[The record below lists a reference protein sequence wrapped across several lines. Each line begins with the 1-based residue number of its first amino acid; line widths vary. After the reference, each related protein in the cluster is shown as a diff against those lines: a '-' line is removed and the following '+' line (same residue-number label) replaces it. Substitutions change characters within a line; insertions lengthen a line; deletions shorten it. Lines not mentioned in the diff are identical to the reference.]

1 MRGLFHLEYLG
12 PVIITCTRVFRDV
25 LRVLTIYVIIW
36 GAHALFAWSMYK
48 PFQDAHQENRT
59 TNYTLVEKNLVT
71 LRGLVVATIWKTL
84 FADDPEAVHIKP
96 EGEEDENFSLE
107 FSHTSGM
114 IMWLIYQV
122 IMGVLMMNILIAIMT
137 ETYSD
142 VWKNSEREWKFGR
155 TRYLVGFNH
164 IQFELTERHLFQAEH
179 VHPRSSVPSPY
190 CFLYYI
196 TKAIYSLKR
205 HLKHKSKR
213 KGGKDLVREETLRS
227 NEMKIKYFKLLKTLI
242 QRKQNMD
249 DEMIKTEN

>member
-59 TNYTLVEKNLVT
+59 TNYTLVEKNLVN

-155 TRYLVGFNH
+155 TRYLVGFLH
-164 IQFELTERHLFQAEH
+164 ILLELTEYHFFRLNTFIQDPLCLLPSA
-179 VHPRSSVPSPY
+179 SSTTSPWPS
-190 CFLYYI
+190 
-196 TKAIYSLKR
+196 T
-205 HLKHKSKR
+205 
-213 KGGKDLVREETLRS
+213 T
-227 NEMKIKYFKLLKTLI
+227 
-242 QRKQNMD
+242 
-249 DEMIKTEN
+249 